1 MARMF
6 DPRFER
12 RKTGAQ
18 AHFGLEI
25 RVLLNLPQLVVFL
38 LGQLD
43 ASRWWHSPIIS
54 LRYLVEEVYGVRPP
68 GEYMQYNNEE
78 LKIAYTK
85 EAEQSLRGLEEQFSK
100 RMVPWLRRAGC

>member
-54 LRYLVEEVYGVRPP
+54 LRYLVGDRLPHQLGP
-68 GEYMQYNNEE
+68 LDDQ
-78 LKIAYTK
+78 
-85 EAEQSLRGLEEQFSK
+85 
-100 RMVPWLRRAGC
+100 LRRPVFLRAYLPLVIFESSGHMTFVEENDA